1 MGVGAALR
9 ACHAASYAF
18 WSATLD
24 LDVKGLETSTA
35 AVVSLNVSRSRLLTR
50 DTSTTP
56 SHAERLGAAQVTM
69 TDWAFLMYM
78 LQDGVNWWIWV
89 LHFFGVFAGGMLLM

>member
-1 MGVGAALR
+1 MHSGLPRSIWTSR
-9 ACHAASYAF
+9 AWKQVPLPLFLSMCLAHACKL
-18 WSATLD
+18 ATL
-24 LDVKGLETSTA
+24 VQ
-35 AVVSLNVSRSRLLTR
+35 
-50 DTSTTP
+50 P
-56 SHAERLGAAQVTM
+56 HSHAERLGAAQVTM